1 MKLVHTPHPK
11 PPTIETVIPTPV
23 ESSKAGDNTK
33 DTAPCTHP
41 YALFNLYAQ
50 TTSLNKLNYF
60 AEGNDTTLAG
70 RRCLGMTQTI
80 VGANAIKPVYA
91 WATIRKLN
99 LALLGEIN
107 GRFVSVRG
115 EHGQSVPSI
124 ETL

>member
-1 MKLVHTPHPK
+1 V
-11 PPTIETVIPTPV
+11 
-23 ESSKAGDNTK
+23 
-33 DTAPCTHP
+33 
-41 YALFNLYAQ
+41 
-50 TTSLNKLNYF
+50 
-60 AEGNDTTLAG
+60 
-70 RRCLGMTQTI
+70 TQTI